1 MAPDQSSHIFSV
13 FSDFIDNGFFF
24 HLTIVVNIFSSKY
37 LICLSP
43 YFSFS
48 YLPWF
53 KIFYELLNRISDL
66 KRANE
71 VIQKK
76 FYHVY

>member
-1 MAPDQSSHIFSV
+1 MSYALLVANISKLV
-13 FSDFIDNGFFF
+13 FSTQLDCNP
-24 HLTIVVNIFSSKY
+24 L
-37 LICLSP
+37 P
-43 YFSFS
+43 AFS

-71 VIQKK
+71 VNLSKMRLVHYICICMSGI
-76 FYHVY
+76 VYLVCICPRY